1 MSGTICAISTNASK
15 ASGINIIRMSGEN
28 SKEIID
34 RIFESKKII
43 NKEMIPNMMYLGLIN
58 GGTFFEK
65 ALCVYFKAPYSYT
78 GEDLVEIHCHGGI
91 GVTQAILRI
100 LVDNG
105 ARIADPGEFSKR
117 AFLNSKITLSEA
129 DGIFDMINAETEG
142 QVRNAYK
149 LMSGELTK
157 GIYEGE
163 KELEI
168 ACSMLE
174 AKLDYPEEV
183 EEDVFDLAKEKI
195 SIAKANAEAVL
206 SKSKR
211 AKTLNKGIDI
221 AIVGIPNAGKSS
233 LLNALLNEDR
243 AIVSNIEGTTRDIIK
258 ESIEIEGLRIN
269 FLDTAGIRENEEVGE
284 IEKLGIERSEQA
296 IKKANICIFVQDST
310 KPNTP
315 EEKRIEDLLK
325 DSTVIKVV
333 NKTDISK
340 YPKEGILVSA
350 KTGEGIDKLIEKIMD
365 LSDQKEIFTEGVITS
380 ERHIFALNECIKY
393 LDSALVNIDSLP
405 AECTLADIK
414 LGLKELGKITGHDA
428 TEEIINE
435 VFSRFCVGK

>member
-1 MSGTICAISTNASK
+1 MNKTICAISTSISK

-34 RIFESKKII
+34 KIFESAKIK
-43 NKEMIPNMMYLGLIN
+43 NKEMTPNLMYLGKIN
-58 GGTFFEK
+58 GGTFFER
-65 ALCVYFKAPYSYT
+65 ALVVYFKAPFSYT

-91 GVTQAILRI
+91 GVTKAILRL

-105 ARIADPGEFSKR
+105 ARVAEPGEFTKI
-117 AFLNSKITLSEA
+117 AFLNGKITLSEA
-129 DGIFDMINAETEG
+129 DGILDMINAETEG

-149 LMSGELTK
+149 MMSGELTK

-183 EEDVFDLAKEKI
+183 EDDYDNQAKEKI
-195 SIAKANAEAVL
+195 LIAKTNAENVL

-211 AKTLNKGIDI
+211 AKTLNHGIDI

-233 LLNALLNEDR
+233 LLNALLREDR
-243 AIVSNIEGTTRDIIK
+243 AIVSNIAGTTRDIVK
-258 ESIEIEGLRIN
+258 ESIELDGIKIN
-269 FLDTAGIRENEEVGE
+269 FLDTAGIREEDVSEL
-284 IEKLGIERSEQA
+284 EKLGIERSEQA
-296 IKKANICIFVQDST
+296 IKKANICIFVQDGT
-310 KPNTP
+310 KETTK
-315 EEKRIEDLLK
+315 EEQKIEELLK
-325 DSTVIKVV
+325 NSQIIRVV
-333 NKTDISK
+333 NKIDLVQSN
-340 YPKEGILVSA
+340 KEGISISA
-350 KTGEGIDKLIEKIMD
+350 KTGEGVEKIIEEI
-365 LSDQKEIFTEGVITS
+365 LNISQQKEIYTEGVITS
-380 ERHIFALNECIKY
+380 ERHVYALNECIK
-393 LDSALVNIDSLP
+393 LLNSALDNFDLVP
-405 AECTLADIK
+405 PECTLQDIK

-428 TEEIINE
+428 TEEIIDE